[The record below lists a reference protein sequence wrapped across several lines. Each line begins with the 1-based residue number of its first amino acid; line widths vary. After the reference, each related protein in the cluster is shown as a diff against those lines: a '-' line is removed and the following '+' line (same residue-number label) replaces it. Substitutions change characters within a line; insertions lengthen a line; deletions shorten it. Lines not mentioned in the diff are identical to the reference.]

1 MTTTTR
7 VERDRAA
14 EFQPERRRLFGRAA
28 GLGLIGLGAGLL
40 GIEVFKCIMKDP
52 RFENM
57 PLVLETPNEEI
68 WAQEIKQLMEMAG

>member
-40 GIEVFKCIMKDP
+40 G
-52 RFENM
+52 
-57 PLVLETPNEEI
+57 
-68 WAQEIKQLMEMAG
+68 G